1 MVHPKKQPRRC
12 RGFTA
17 YFGQNRENVVAAGR
31 FPVLK
36 VLNFISQIY
45 IISYMR
51 LKFRSLSL
59 LDHQN
64 MPKPIPHCSNFIK
77 IIFLKNGPSQ
87 ILSTIQANIFRG
99 HMDLLHWIWSWA
111 SSFAFLF
118 MWRGLTSWCNSLK
131 NPFSTKLS
139 KRWQKSLLSSTS
151 TSTVYIFTMNVWTY
165 LINDFQSI

>member
-77 IIFLKNGPSQ
+77 IIFLKNG
-87 ILSTIQANIFRG
+87 
-99 HMDLLHWIWSWA
+99 
-111 SSFAFLF
+111 
-118 MWRGLTSWCNSLK
+118 
-131 NPFSTKLS
+131 
-139 KRWQKSLLSSTS
+139 
-151 TSTVYIFTMNVWTY
+151 
-165 LINDFQSI
+165 QS